1 MSEQGLPVG
10 EGDGEM
16 IYLLVDDGTDPN
28 LENQT
33 LYIDPSQLAAATG
46 GVILDND
53 GSVPVLLQTGAGGEQ
68 LLLQPEGLSNLVIL
82 EDKVQYNS
90 VQYSTTILYYTV
102 TQSLSLCNVSINDKS

>member
-1 MSEQGLPVG
+1 MIIHRNPTKIAEAGGSTVIPAGGLQLLSEQGIPVVG
-10 EGDGEM
+10 DGDGEM

-53 GSVPVLLQTGAGGEQ
+53 GSVPMLLQAGNSGEQ
-68 LLLQPEGLSNLVIL
+68 LVLQAEGLGSNLVIL
-82 EDKVQYNS
+82 EEKVG
-90 VQYSTTILYYTV
+90 
-102 TQSLSLCNVSINDKS
+102 